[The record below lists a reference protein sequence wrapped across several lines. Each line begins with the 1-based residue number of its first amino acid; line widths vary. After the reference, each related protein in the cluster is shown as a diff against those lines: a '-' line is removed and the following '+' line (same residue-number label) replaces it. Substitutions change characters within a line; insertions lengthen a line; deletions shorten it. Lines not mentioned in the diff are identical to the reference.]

1 MCILKWPL
9 WCPSA
14 GLITYRHVCSVHV
27 VSLVMNLLTLLI
39 ILPVNAYIDSCDLKC
54 FIFLFMYT
62 STTEYNEKLHDIQR
76 TLWDIKNEATQ
87 LAKRLVDDLPNRG
100 RVLSSH

>member
-1 MCILKWPL
+1 MMCVLKW
-9 WCPSA
+9 
-14 GLITYRHVCSVHV
+14 H
-27 VSLVMNLLTLLI
+27 
-39 ILPVNAYIDSCDLKC
+39 IDSCDLKC

-87 LAKRLVDDLPNRG
+87 LARRLVDDSPNRVK
-100 RVLSSH
+100 VLSLH